1 MKDDVIEDTGTDLI
15 TIPHK
20 TDVPALFAKEGGI
33 AALVARIEKE
43 ARAVVID
50 HSTAKGRKEV
60 KSLAA
65 KVSRSKTLIDE
76 VGAEQNAERLAL
88 NKEVNALRNLAKERL
103 DALRDE
109 IKAPVEAWEAKEAE
123 RVRLHLLAMD
133 AFDQARVDAH
143 ADSSTIQG
151 VIDSIEATE
160 IGEAWEEYEA
170 DARAAKAAALVK
182 FSADLG
188 IAKAREAQAAEL
200 EQLRAAAAKR
210 EQEDAERAA
219 KEEAERAQK
228 ERAEREA
235 QEKAEAEQRVKEA
248 ASRAAK
254 EAEEK
259 AARELA
265 EAKEAH
271 AKQIAESKAREEAAA
286 QAERDRAAAEKR
298 RADEAQAALAAD
310 KKHRQKVRAE
320 IVSAITELKPANWEE
335 LVDAMIWGK
344 IPHTK
349 VTM

>member
-1 MKDDVIEDTGTDLI
+1 MKDTDVEDTGTDLI

-20 TDVPALFAKEGGI
+20 ADVPALFAKEGGI
-33 AALVARIEKE
+33 EALVARIEKE
-43 ARAVVID
+43 ALAIVID
-50 HSTAKGRKEV
+50 HSTAKGRKEI

-88 NKEVNALRNLAKERL
+88 NKEVNALRNLAKDRL
-103 DALRDE
+103 DALRDK

-143 ADSSTIQG
+143 ADSATIQG

-219 KEEAERAQK
+219 KAEAERAEK

-235 QEKAEAEQRVKEA
+235 QEKAKHQQELKEAEA
-248 ASRAAK
+248 RAAK

-265 EAKEAH
+265 EAKELH

-286 QAERDRAAAEKR
+286 QAERDRIYKENVAKEAAEAR
-298 RADEAQAALAAD
+298 RAAD
-310 KKHRQKVRAE
+310 KKHRQQIRSE
-320 IVSAITELKPANWEE
+320 IVAAIT
-335 LVDAMIWGK
+335 
-344 IPHTK
+344 
-349 VTM
+349 